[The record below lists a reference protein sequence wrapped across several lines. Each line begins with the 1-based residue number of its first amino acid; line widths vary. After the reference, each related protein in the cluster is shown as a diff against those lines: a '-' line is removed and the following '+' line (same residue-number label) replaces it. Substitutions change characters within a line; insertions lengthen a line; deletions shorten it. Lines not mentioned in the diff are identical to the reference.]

1 MNALI
6 GKVRLWYAGLNTRE
20 RRLVQ
25 VAAIALV
32 VFVPYQLIWV
42 PITAGASAM
51 EEEVAAKQKQL
62 LWMQE
67 AAQKVQS
74 LRRAGGPRRPTSAG
88 SLLSLTER
96 TARQA
101 KVAVKKVQDEG
112 DRGVR
117 VWLEE
122 AAFDDVLL
130 WLDRLQHDH
139 GVLVK
144 ELSVERQT
152 APGKINGR
160 AVLEVQ

>member
-1 MNALI
+1 LA
-6 GKVRLWYAGLNTRE
+6 
-20 RRLVQ
+20 
-25 VAAIALV
+25 

-42 PITAGASAM
+42 PITGSVSAM

-62 LWMQE
+62 VWMQE
-67 AAQKVQS
+67 ATQQIQV
-74 LRRAGGPRRPTSAG
+74 LRRAGGGKRPTSAG
-88 SLLSLTER
+88 SLLSLTES

-130 WLDRLQHDH
+130 WLDRLQHEH
-139 GVLVK
+139 GVLIQ
-144 ELSVERQT
+144 ELSVERQ
-152 APGKINGR
+152 ASPGKVNGR